1 MLFMWLNLIF
11 RSLEHCHPTTK
22 TDFVLF
28 FSFHIKS
35 HTEVPDNW
43 FLTKSVFK
51 SIILW
56 LSCFSVFRRYSLRDN
71 FDCHIVFTD
80 SVHGFRIYHWKV
92 PFRTII
98 AKFQSNFDRPP
109 ARNIPCKG
117 DSDSRVFPFS
127 AGNNGNC
134 RIQSYTYSKRNFGK
148 HSWRYLSLVQLMQ
161 L

>member
-28 FSFHIKS
+28 FSFQIKS

-51 SIILW
+51 SIMLW
-56 LSCFSVFRRYSLRDN
+56 LSCFSVFRPYSLRDN

-134 RIQSYTYSKRNFGK
+134 RIQSYIHSKRNFGK

>member
-11 RSLEHCHPTTK
+11 RSLEQCHPTTK

-43 FLTKSVFK
+43 FLTNSVFK

-56 LSCFSVFRRYSLRDN
+56 LSCFSVFRPYSLRDN
-71 FDCHIVFTD
+71 FNCHILFTD
-80 SVHGFRIYHWKV
+80 AVHGFRIYHWKV
-92 PFRTII
+92 PFRMII
-98 AKFQSNFDRPP
+98 ANANFSQISTSYPHVTSL
-109 ARNIPCKG
+109 AT
-117 DSDSRVFPFS
+117 DSRVFPFT

-134 RIQSYTYSKRNFGK
+134 RIQSYTHSKRNFGK

>member
-51 SIILW
+51 SITLW

-98 AKFQSNFDRPP
+98 ANANFSQISTGHPHVTSL
-109 ARNIPCKG
+109 AKEIATQEY
-117 DSDSRVFPFS
+117 FPFQQEITETVEYKVIPIPKGTLES
-127 AGNNGNC
+127 IRDVIC
-134 RIQSYTYSKRNFGK
+134 
-148 HSWRYLSLVQLMQ
+148 L
-161 L
+161 